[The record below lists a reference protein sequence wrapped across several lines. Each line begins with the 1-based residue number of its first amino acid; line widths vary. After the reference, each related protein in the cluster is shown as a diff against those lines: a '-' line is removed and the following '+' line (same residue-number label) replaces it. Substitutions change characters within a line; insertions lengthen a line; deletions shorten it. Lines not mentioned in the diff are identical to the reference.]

1 MLTRCSRY
9 WKVIAKGAKSLEKG
23 DFIKEEPSFTEISKK
38 QFAELFSNGDAV
50 IKPSSHVD
58 QMLVG
63 SLFSKAIGNNLPSSI
78 YLSQSFVFKR
88 RVLLNEPLT
97 VLVEVRSITP

>member
-1 MLTRCSRY
+1 MLARCSRY
-9 WKVIAKGAKSLEKG
+9 WKVIVKGAKNLEKG
-23 DFIKEEPSFTEISKK
+23 DFIKEETSLNDNSKK
-38 QFAELFSNGDAV
+38 QFAELFPNGNAA

-97 VLVEVRSITP
+97 VLI